1 MSYEMK
7 PIRDAKKDAPKNT
20 ALRQP
25 PKKRE
30 QPAQTET
37 PKQKRARRGAAIV
50 PPEETPMFPAGSLVD
65 NLLCNKTLRDKRL
78 IFKQSVIGPRGTRQY
93 QYEIEDQ
100 GVCVWL
106 YRPAGA
112 WQGA

>member
-1 MSYEMK
+1 MAA
-7 PIRDAKKDAPKNT
+7 PAAPKNT

-25 PKKRE
+25 PRQRE
-30 QPAQTET
+30 GAVEKPAQTET
-37 PKQKRARRGAAIV
+37 APQKRARRGEAAIV
-50 PPEETPMFPAGSLVD
+50 PEDAPMFPAGSLVD

-100 GVCVWL
+100 GVCIWS
-106 YRPAGA
+106 YRPLGA
-112 WQGA
+112 WQG